1 MVYADDGWSSWGD
14 WLDSGTI
21 CYLQGQIPTIRAG
34 ACLRSHFGLKVVGR
48 LVRLR
53 QVRQTSKRYTHQA
66 RKNVRKKRLGWNGR
80 LARKEWQRQAQHA
93 VICAYQRNATQNP
106 ARERLPRPR
115 PRPAVPLPRLRL
127 LSCRQTAQ
135 AAYRGRWLR

>member
-21 CYLQGQIPTIRAG
+21 CYLQGRIPTIRAG

-66 RKNVRKKRLGWNGR
+66 RKNVRKTRRDLC
-80 LARKEWQRQAQHA
+80 LS
-93 VICAYQRNATQNP
+93 T
-106 ARERLPRPR
+106 ERYAKPRTRTAPST
-115 PRPAVPLPRLRL
+115 AA
-127 LSCRQTAQ
+127 STCR
-135 AAYRGRWLR
+135 AAA